1 MKSFLASLVALPLCV
16 VLATGCAADVGEDD
30 LEQASAD
37 QTSAVDE
44 TTATED
50 ALTTTVANGST
61 ARTTANLRLR
71 EGPSTNS
78 GTRTVLPQ
86 GTSVTILDGT
96 PDNGFYYVRARGSE
110 GYCHGNYLALGS
122 ASQGN
127 QGASGGTAG
136 QASGQA
142 FTSRGTGYYPSS
154 SQLEGGFVDRRGA
167 KLRTLQ
173 QYLAGNAEYVSVA
186 MDSNAFAYGQKLRI
200 RELEVKYNRVIEFR
214 VVDTG
219 GAFRGKGRSRIDI
232 CTANQSASLD
242 STINGTLHINIQ

>member
-1 MKSFLASLVALPLCV
+1 MKSFLTALVSLPLCL
-16 VLATGCAADVGEDD
+16 VLVAGCAADVGEDD
-30 LEQASAD
+30 VEQSSDD

-44 TTATED
+44 SMATED
-50 ALTTTVANGST
+50 ALTSTVANGT
-61 ARTTANLRLR
+61 AARTTANLRLR
-71 EGPSTNS
+71 SGPSTNS
-78 GTRTVLPQ
+78 STLTVLSQ
-86 GTSVTILDGT
+86 GTSVTILDGR
-96 PDNGFYYVRARGSE
+96 PQNGFYMVSASGRE

-122 ASQGN
+122 GSSQG
-127 QGASGGTAG
+127 GGGSVG

-173 QYLAGNAEYVSVA
+173 QYLAGNADYVSVA

-200 RELEVKYNRVIEFR
+200 RELEAKYNRVIEFR

-232 CTANQSASLD
+232 CTANSSASLD